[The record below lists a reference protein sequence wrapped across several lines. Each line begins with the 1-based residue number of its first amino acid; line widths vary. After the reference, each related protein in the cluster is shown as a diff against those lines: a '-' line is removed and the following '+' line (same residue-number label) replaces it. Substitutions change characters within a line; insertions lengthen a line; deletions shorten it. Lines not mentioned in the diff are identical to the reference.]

1 MNNLPSNVLAEIN
14 DFRFGA
20 LSDWKKSF
28 KYVVNEMGSWFFYFK
43 DVYEHVHYMDVND
56 DDKLI
61 NYIYVS
67 TLMNSVYQFRKHDI
81 PFIVDDISVISDY
94 DDYDDADS
102 EWSDISGMI

>member
-28 KYVVNEMGSWFFYFK
+28 KYVLIEMDSWFFYFK
-43 DVYEHVHYMDVND
+43 DIYEHVHYMDVND

-67 TLMNSVYQFRKHDI
+67 TLMNSVYKSHFYDI
-81 PFIVDDISVISDY
+81 PFAVDDSSVISDY
-94 DDYDDADS
+94 DDYDDAGF
-102 EWSDISGMI
+102 EWNDISGMI